1 MGVEQRAA
9 EAVKVPSGAL
19 KRRPMSARLRSRLK
33 RLIPRAV
40 AIQRLRESAR
50 PVVLLTFDD
59 GPHPEFTPAVLDRL
73 ERYGARAVFF
83 VVGRRA
89 RREHELLDRIRS
101 AGHVIGNHSH
111 LHRDR
116 YIVTSGPQASF
127 LSYYRDCVRC
137 QTVIERLTGASPT
150 LFRPPGGRLMPA
162 SLLTPRLLGMRSVL
176 WSKEVKDW
184 TFDCREDARAGAAEL
199 LRVIAPRDIV
209 LLHDFNPHVVDL
221 LDTLLPGLRDR
232 GYDLAAGVDLL

>member
-1 MGVEQRAA
+1 MGAEQTVAESVEA
-9 EAVKVPSGAL
+9 PSGAVNG
-19 KRRPMSARLRSRLK
+19 RPMSARLRSRLK

-50 PVVLLTFDD
+50 PAVLLTFDD
-59 GPHPEFTPAVLDRL
+59 GPHPEFTPAALERL
-73 ERYGARAVFF
+73 ERHHARALFF

-89 RREHELLDRIRS
+89 KRAYRVLERIRS

-116 YIVTSGPQASF
+116 YIVASAPQVSF

-137 QTVIERLTGASPT
+137 QTVIERLTGVSPT
-150 LFRPPGGRLMPA
+150 FFRPPGGRLMPA
-162 SLLTPRLLGMRSVL
+162 SLLTPRLLGMRCVL
-176 WSKEVKDW
+176 WSREVKDW
-184 TFDCREDARAGAAEL
+184 SFQCREEARAGAAEL

-209 LLHDFNPHVVDL
+209 LLHDFNPHVLDV
-221 LDTLLPGLRDR
+221 LDTLLPGLQDR
-232 GYDLAAGVDLL
+232 GYDLASGVDLL